1 MVLLYLL
8 DWKKDM
14 EDIPYLMTTIGP
26 DLKAFARI
34 LSGSD
39 SRGNVI
45 AAMAFA
51 CLEIKL
57 DTFNDMPEIREFLYK
72 EVRHI
77 AGLTLAEQVNH
88 LEAAIEAATPVPCK
102 L

>member
-8 DWKKDM
+8 NWKEDMKD
-14 EDIPYLMTTIGP
+14 ISYLMTTIGP
-26 DLKAFARI
+26 DLKTFARL
-34 LSGSD
+34 LSGSG

-57 DTFNDMPEIREFLYK
+57 NTFNDMQEIREFLYK
-72 EVRHI
+72 EVKHI
-77 AGLTLAEQVNH
+77 AGLTLADQVNH
-88 LEAAIEAATPVPCK
+88 LQAAIEAAKPVPCK
-102 L
+102 S